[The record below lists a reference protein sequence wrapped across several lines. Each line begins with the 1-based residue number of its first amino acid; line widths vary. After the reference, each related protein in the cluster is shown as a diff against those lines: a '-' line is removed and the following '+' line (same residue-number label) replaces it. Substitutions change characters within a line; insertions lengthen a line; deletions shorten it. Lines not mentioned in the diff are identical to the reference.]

1 MICSMQVHLSKQ
13 MPSVWDGYLD
23 PQCIAQTNFTYAKA
37 WELDGKE
44 LAVGETIEEKE
55 IIWKKEIRE
64 ASLKVA
70 AYISLA
76 LKHLQYNSS
85 IWLPYNFE

>member
-1 MICSMQVHLSKQ
+1 MVYRMQVHLSKQ
-13 MPSVWDGYLD
+13 MLSVRVGYLD

-37 WELDGKE
+37 WELYGKE
-44 LAVGETIEEKE
+44 LAAGKTIEEKE
-55 IIWKKEIRE
+55 KIRKKEIRE
-64 ASLKVA
+64 ASLTVA

-76 LKHLQYNSS
+76 LKHLQHNSS